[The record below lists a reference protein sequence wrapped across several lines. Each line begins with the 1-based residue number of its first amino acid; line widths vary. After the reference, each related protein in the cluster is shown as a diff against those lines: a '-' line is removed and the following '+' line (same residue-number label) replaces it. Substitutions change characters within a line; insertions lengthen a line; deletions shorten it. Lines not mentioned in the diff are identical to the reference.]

1 MIARSSQLL
10 CLFAAVAALVVAGCG
25 DDEQPRGEKLPP
37 QVTQTLLAQLESVGD
52 RVAAGVAGACDDIYS
67 SDPEVGNIE
76 SIDAALRSIPSG
88 VDPEIRAALEQ
99 SIERLTQ
106 LVDQECSAI
115 RSSEQEEQDP
125 TTEEE
130 PPPET
135 VETETETVPTDTTET
150 TTTPPET
157 TPIDPDTPSTPP
169 DGRGPEGTGPPGLER
184 GGVEAPGDEEGD
196 GD

>member
-1 MIARSSQLL
+1 MARSAQLL
-10 CLFAAVAALVVAGCG
+10 CLLATVAALVVAGCG
-25 DDEQPRGEKLPP
+25 GDDEPEGEKLPP
-37 QVTQTLLAQLESVGD
+37 EVTQTLLQQLESIGD

-67 SDPEVGNIE
+67 SDTEVGNIGP
-76 SIDAALRSIPSG
+76 IDAALSSIPSD

-106 LVDQECSAI
+106 LVDQECAEI
-115 RSSEQEEQDP
+115 RSAEQEQQDP

-135 VETETETVPTDTTET
+135 VETETETVPDETTAT

-157 TPIDPDTPSTPP
+157 TPTDPDTPSTSP

-184 GGVEAPGDEEGD
+184 GGAEAPGDEGGD
-196 GD
+196 